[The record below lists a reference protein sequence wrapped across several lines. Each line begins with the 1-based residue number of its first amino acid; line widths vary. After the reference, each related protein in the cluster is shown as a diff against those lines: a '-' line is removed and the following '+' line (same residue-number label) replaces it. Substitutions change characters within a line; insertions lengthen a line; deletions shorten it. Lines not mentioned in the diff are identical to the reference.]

1 MMRRF
6 LLLLLRAYKWLISPL
21 FLPACRY
28 VPTCSEYAA
37 EAIERYGAIRGS
49 LKAAWRLL
57 RCHPFAHGGYDPV
70 VPAILSE
77 VAIAAEAA
85 GHCPPGVPVQAVVES
100 VNVEPQQQA
109 VQPKLIV
116 AVSDCNLRL
125 SRRC

>member
-1 MMRRF
+1 MIRRF
-6 LLLLLRAYKWLISPL
+6 LLLLLQAYKWLISPL

-37 EAIERYGAIRGS
+37 EAIERYGAIHGS

-77 VAIAAEAA
+77 AIAAEAA
-85 GHCPPGVPVQAVVES
+85 GHCPPGVPVQAVLES
-100 VNVEPQQQA
+100 VNPEPQQPA
-109 VQPKLIV
+109 VQTKLIV